1 VWGMEEEEEEEEGWS
16 SAAACGRWRRAVCRR
31 FGRDVW
37 PWDGERGMMSMVA
50 VVRWR
55 RQELGKVEERDWG
68 DSGRLVVDDL
78 GMVSRLFGSMIFSP
92 VGWSD
97 ICC

>member
-1 VWGMEEEEEEEEGWS
+1 
-16 SAAACGRWRRAVCRR
+16 
-31 FGRDVW
+31 
-37 PWDGERGMMSMVA
+37 MVA

-68 DSGRLVVDDL
+68 DSGRLVVDEL